1 MTEGLIFYANVSD
14 KTHGEGA
21 TFAARHMNDEK
32 LTPSFSP
39 YPLLFTKIYIAL
51 IFNY

>member
-32 LTPSFSP
+32 LTPFFSHISFYLP
-39 YPLLFTKIYIAL
+39 KFT
-51 IFNY
+51 